1 VSGGAGAG
9 PPTIAKQGTVAVLT
23 CYLDD
28 SGTHDESPLVTMAG
42 YIMDDKGWAVFEL
55 NAELICEKRGFA
67 GRPLHA
73 VDMQQNN
80 PPYEDWSVLN
90 KQAFI
95 AQLCLALKPH
105 GPLGLSLSVTREFYE
120 RRAQEAG
127 RSVVYSPYAWAFQVI
142 LNWILTSVQVGKKVR
157 EEGVRFVVE
166 QGSKNNDGIA
176 HAYEYVVRT
185 YADELG
191 DTLRGLEFVPKGH
204 SRAIQM
210 ADLLAY
216 YSYRRGMHLRGLPMD
231 MHPSVAL
238 DPVMKVMLETGP
250 HQCVVANDFGWRE
263 PMVEGPSRAQPD
275 RR

>member
-1 VSGGAGAG
+1 
-9 PPTIAKQGTVAVLT
+9 VLT

-28 SGTHDESPLVTMAG
+28 SGTHDESPLVTIAG
-42 YIMDDKGWAVFEL
+42 YIMDDEGWAAFERD
-55 NAELICEKRGFA
+55 AELICANRGFA

-80 PPYEDWSVLN
+80 PPYEDWSILN

-105 GPLGLSLSVTREFYE
+105 GPLGSSISVTRKFYE
-120 RRAQEAG
+120 RRAREAG
-127 RSVVYSPYAWAFQVI
+127 RSSVYSPYAWAFQVI
-142 LNWILTSVQVGKKVR
+142 LNWILTSVQIGKKVR

-176 HAYEYVVRT
+176 HAYEYVART
-185 YADELG
+185 YAEELG
-191 DTLRGLEFVPKGH
+191 STLRGLEFVPKGH

-216 YSYRRGMHLRGLPMD
+216 YSYRRGMHLEGLAMD
-231 MHPSVAL
+231 KHPSVAL
-238 DPVMKVMLETGP
+238 DAVTKVMLETCP
-250 HQCVVANDFGWRE
+250 HQCVVANDFAWRE
-263 PMVEGPSRAQPD
+263 PMIGASSRVKQDD
-275 RR
+275 R